1 MGKVPS
7 THLPGISRE
16 DHVPLRPRDLALFAR
31 RLPSTPSDYHDR
43 KGHYTR
49 GRPDGMGANIKLRLE
64 MYEEVIEVRFPRP
77 VLRVCSLTL
86 HQGAADGF
94 IQDPDQFTLM
104 LKLDAPL
111 PTHAVLNTSLDS
123 YAGVS
128 RDAPDAP
135 FWLQQI
141 QASWLR
147 PKRFKCSLGW
157 LRSFVNN
164 ILDNAPSEAHADPV
178 YAPWR
183 RIEAHLLEV
192 VVRLHLPKF

>member
-1 MGKVPS
+1 MIVKV
-7 THLPGISRE
+7 I
-16 DHVPLRPRDLALFAR
+16 
-31 RLPSTPSDYHDR
+31 
-43 KGHYTR
+43 TR
-49 GRPDGMGANIKLRLE
+49 ANIKLRLE

-141 QASWLR
+141 HASWLR
-147 PKRFKCSLGW
+147 PKRFKYSL
-157 LRSFVNN
+157 S
-164 ILDNAPSEAHADPV
+164 
-178 YAPWR
+178 
-183 RIEAHLLEV
+183 
-192 VVRLHLPKF
+192 